1 MKNRVKIT
9 ESQLKKIITK
19 IIKEELRNESK
30 TGSIITL
37 DNTTQEQIINFL
49 NKQWFGGIAMLNE
62 LNLTIDEFLAQDV
75 NVQLSQLSK
84 KYPITIK

>member
-1 MKNRVKIT
+1 MKNRIKLT
-9 ESQLKKIITK
+9 ESQLRKTITK

-84 KYPITIK
+84 KYHITIK

>member
-1 MKNRVKIT
+1 MKNRIKLT

-84 KYPITIK
+84 KYHITIK

>member
-1 MKNRVKIT
+1 MKNRVKLT

>member
-1 MKNRVKIT
+1 MKNRIKLT

-37 DNTTQEQIINFL
+37 DNTTQEQIINLL
-49 NKQWFGGIAMLNE
+49 NKQWFGGSAMLNE